1 MPFSILQQFLH
12 KYRVHTNKV
21 ILSPSFGNIYWL
33 LQRSSL
39 SKNREKV
46 TMGALS
52 KLLHL
57 QNSYTLGT
65 QKIVRDSRKNVRS
78 REPGHLHTMSVF

>member
-12 KYRVHTNKV
+12 KYRVHTIKV

-52 KLLHL
+52 KLLHI

-65 QKIVRDSRKNVRS
+65 ENCERQQKECKI
-78 REPGHLHTMSVF
+78 